1 MGMFLTPNQ
10 RIWVNTVC
18 RTYMKKPRKQPKRP
32 EVRANMLITATAA
45 KTTKNNNNNQ
55 KPFRKQIL
63 NMFRFLDGMERK
75 DLRLGSKSFLRIFH
89 HDNNYVEYHHND
101 GRTSSSVQRIY

>member
-45 KTTKNNNNNQ
+45 KTTKNNNNQ
-55 KPFRKQIL
+55 KQQNLKKPLKFFQKQIL
-63 NMFRFLDGMERK
+63 NMFRFRRNGEERFTTWFK
-75 DLRLGSKSFLRIFH
+75 VVPSNF
-89 HDNNYVEYHHND
+89 
-101 GRTSSSVQRIY
+101 SS